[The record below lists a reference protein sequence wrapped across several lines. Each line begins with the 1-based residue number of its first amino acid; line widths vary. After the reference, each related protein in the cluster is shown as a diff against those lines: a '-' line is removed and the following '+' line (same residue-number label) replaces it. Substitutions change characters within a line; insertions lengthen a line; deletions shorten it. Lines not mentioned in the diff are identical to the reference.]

1 MKLLTIFDHCVFAKE
16 MKMSNIKNEYLTL
29 DLQSNNKRSFAQ
41 YLCDYLE
48 RKKIVIQVRIV
59 ILSWINVY

>member
-41 YLCDYLE
+41 YLF
-48 RKKIVIQVRIV
+48 VII
-59 ILSWINVY
+59 